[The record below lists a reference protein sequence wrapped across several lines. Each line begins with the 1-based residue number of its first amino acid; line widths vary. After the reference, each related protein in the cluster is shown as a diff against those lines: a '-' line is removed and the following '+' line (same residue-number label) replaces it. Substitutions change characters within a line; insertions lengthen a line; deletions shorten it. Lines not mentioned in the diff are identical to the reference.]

1 MLIAIQFY
9 VSGGLLQVIGD
20 TTGVDKSIVSLAV
33 HRADTILEAIIVLT
47 HKRLH
52 YGILIVG

>member
-9 VSGGLLQVIGD
+9 VSGDLLQVVSD

-33 HRADTILEAIIVLT
+33 HRADTILEAITVLT